1 MKVTVK
7 TGKLV
12 LSLLLSACVITI
24 GCDAKPAPVRQGIR
38 SGFKRVDTLA
48 VAPGDAGEVAAVTA
62 AEKARVQYRYRLTVL
77 RGYCNSIGDAD
88 RYNWSGKELQN
99 LDEAQWFKWTGI
111 PEVVPPK
118 GESLTDA
125 DPRLLVEFVLTARA
139 AYKQAMRDLD
149 KFYTDRLSLKK
160 ARFIG
165 LVRARLDP
173 VRTYVYFFSAEAPPE
188 NMKPVKVI
196 PAAEEL
202 YSKAL
207 SLYKRASLVPLFPD
221 YNKQRQALRLF
232 LTITEQHPTSTRSP
246 LAAFYIGHIYR
257 EYFNENVRAVMWYQ
271 RAWKWDPRI
280 QIGARFQAAVVWD
293 YRLQNH
299 TRAMQLYQAVLEHE
313 FDDLTNREF
322 ARTRISELTEL
333 GVRKTDPL
341 IERGARPVPPTKK

>member
-1 MKVTVK
+1 MNVTIR
-7 TGKLV
+7 TGKWV
-12 LSLLLSACVITI
+12 LLLAVAACMVSA
-24 GCDAKPAPVRQGIR
+24 GCDSKPSPMRQGFRQGLKVI
-38 SGFKRVDTLA
+38 DTLA
-48 VAPGDAGEVAAVTA
+48 VSPGDAAEIKIVTA
-62 AEKARVQYRYRLTVL
+62 TEVARVQYRYRLTVL

-88 RYNWSGKELQN
+88 RYNWSGKELEN
-99 LDEAQWFKWTGI
+99 LDDAQWFKWTGI

-125 DPRLLVEFVLTARA
+125 DPRLLVEFVLSARA
-139 AYKQAMRDLD
+139 DYKQAMRDLE
-149 KFYTDRLSLKK
+149 KFYRDRLSLKK
-160 ARFIG
+160 VKFITTVRGRF
-165 LVRARLDP
+165 DP

-207 SLYKRASLVPLFPD
+207 AIFKGASMIPLVPN
-221 YNKQRQALRLF
+221 YRKQREALRLF

-257 EYFNENVRAVMWYQ
+257 EYFNENIRAVMWYQ
-271 RAWKWDPRI
+271 RAWKWDPSI

-299 TRAMQLYQAVLEHE
+299 QRAMELYQAVLEYE

-322 ARTRISELTEL
+322 ARRRIAELTESGL
-333 GVRKTDPL
+333 QGGPL
-341 IERGARPVPPTKK
+341 EEQGAPGGK

>member
-1 MKVTVK
+1 MKVSIK
-7 TGKLV
+7 MDKWV
-12 LSLLLSACVITI
+12 LPLLLAACII
-24 GCDAKPAPVRQGIR
+24 AAGCDPKPAPIR
-38 SGFKRVDTLA
+38 RGFRDGLKVIDTLA
-48 VAPGDAGEVAAVTA
+48 VAPGDAAEVKAVTT
-62 AEKARVQYRYRLTVL
+62 AEAARVQYRYRLTVL

-99 LDEAQWFKWTGI
+99 LDEAQWFTWTGI
-111 PEVVPPK
+111 AEVIPPK
-118 GESLTDA
+118 GESLSSA
-125 DPRLLVEFVLTARA
+125 DPRLLVEFVLSARA
-139 AYKQAMRDLD
+139 AYKQAMRDLE
-149 KFYTDRLSLKK
+149 KFYRDRLSLKK
-160 ARFIG
+160 LKFITRVRERF
-165 LVRARLDP
+165 DP

-188 NMKPVKVI
+188 NMKPVNVI

-207 SLYKRASLVPLFPD
+207 SIYKRGSLVPLFAD

-299 TRAMQLYQAVLEHE
+299 TRAMELYHAVLEHE
-313 FDDLTNREF
+313 FDDLTNRDF
-322 ARTRISELTEL
+322 ARHRIAELTEL

-341 IERGARPVPPTKK
+341 IERGARPVPPSK